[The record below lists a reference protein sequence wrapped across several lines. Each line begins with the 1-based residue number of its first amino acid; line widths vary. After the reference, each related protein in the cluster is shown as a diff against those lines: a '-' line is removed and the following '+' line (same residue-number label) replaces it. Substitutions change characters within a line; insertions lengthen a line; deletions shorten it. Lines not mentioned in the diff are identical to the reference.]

1 MKTVSLTDF
10 LTTEQIKQARK
21 LKSAAKIAAQVIEPN
36 IKEINK
42 KLGQEN
48 DSLYLGYA
56 CEHVFNEIER
66 FERENTN

>member
-10 LTTEQIKQARK
+10 LTTEQIEKARK

-36 IKEINK
+36 IKEINQ

-48 DSLYLGYA
+48 DAKYLGYL
-56 CEHVFNEIER
+56 CEYIFSLAGK
-66 FERENTN
+66 